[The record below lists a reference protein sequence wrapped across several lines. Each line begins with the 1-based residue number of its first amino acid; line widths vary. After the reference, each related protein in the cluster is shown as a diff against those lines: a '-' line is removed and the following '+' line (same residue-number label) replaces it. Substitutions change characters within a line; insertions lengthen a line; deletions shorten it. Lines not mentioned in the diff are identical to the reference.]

1 MGKVLSGVGA
11 SGSTRADD
19 NASEG
24 AIALLRVTL
33 NGEPREVP
41 AGTTVAELLALL
53 GATGK
58 PCAVEIDRV
67 IVPRSA
73 HATRPLAAGN
83 AIEVVSFVGGG

>member
-1 MGKVLSGVGA
+1 MGEVLSGQPV
-11 SGSTRADD
+11 RADG
-19 NASEG
+19 SREG
-24 AIALLRVTL
+24 ATTLLRVTL
-33 NGEPREVP
+33 NGEPRELP

-73 HATRPLAAGN
+73 HATRSITAGN